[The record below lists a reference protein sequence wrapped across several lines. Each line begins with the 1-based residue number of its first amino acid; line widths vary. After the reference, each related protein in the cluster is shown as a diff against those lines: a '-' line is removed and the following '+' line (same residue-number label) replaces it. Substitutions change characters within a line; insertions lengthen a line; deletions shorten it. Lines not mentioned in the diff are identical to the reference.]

1 MAATAALEKT
11 DKPASKNTVKITDIG
26 PCLKK
31 ISIEIPAEAVNDQV
45 GTSLDTVLGET
56 ELPGFRKGR
65 APKRLVE
72 KRFGSTIRREAKNQL
87 VAQAY
92 TEAIEEHKLRV
103 IGDPTSEMLAK
114 LDIEDGKPL
123 SFDLE
128 VEVLPEFELPNLEG
142 IDVKKPVL
150 EVSDEMV
157 QKEVDRLLLNEGR
170 LEPKDKPGKGD
181 YLTGHAVMVDSDD
194 KTHHDIQ
201 DAVVQIPTDDKGG
214 KGMILGVMV
223 DDFASQMGVPKV
235 GDKFTI
241 KTMGPENHENE
252 AIRGKKLTVTF
263 EVKRA
268 DEIIPATIDDVAQRY
283 GMTSADEVKDA
294 VRQRIDQR
302 MQIEQQTLMR
312 QQLAKHLLDSTKMEL
327 PERATAQ
334 QAARNLERRRMELMY
349 RGADQQSIEENMA
362 ELRAA
367 SSEVAVR
374 ELKLF
379 FLMDR
384 AAEKLD
390 IKVSD
395 GEINGRIAQIAA
407 QRGERPEKLRQD
419 IINRNQV
426 GVVFQQI
433 REHKTM
439 DAILAKAKVNEVSV
453 DEFNA
458 AMKASGGEGASGG
471 SEGGEK
477 KSTKAKATKAESAE
491 GESKPKASK
500 GKKKSED

>member
-1 MAATAALEKT
+1 MAATAAPET
-11 DKPASKNTVKITDIG
+11 TEKPASKNTVKITDIG

-31 ISIEIPAEAVNDQV
+31 ISIEIPADSVNEQV

-72 KRFGSTIRREAKNQL
+72 KRFGTTIRREAKNQL

-114 LDIEDGKPL
+114 IDIEDGKPL
-123 SFDLE
+123 AFDLE
-128 VEVLPEFELPNLEG
+128 VEVLPEFELPSLEDIG
-142 IDVKKPVL
+142 VKKPVL
-150 EVSDEMV
+150 EVTDEMV

-170 LEPKDKPGKGD
+170 LEPKEKPGKGD
-181 YLTGHAVMVDSDD
+181 YLTGHAVMTDADG
-194 KTHHDIQ
+194 KTPHDIQ
-201 DAVVQIPTDDKGG
+201 DAVVQVPTDDKGG

-223 DDFASQMGVPKV
+223 DDFAKQLGIPKI
-235 GDKFTI
+235 GETATI
-241 KTMGPENHENE
+241 KTTGPENHENE
-252 AIRGKKLTVTF
+252 AIRGKALTITF

-268 DEIIPATIDDVAQRY
+268 DEIVPAAIDEVAQRY
-283 GMTSADEVKDA
+283 GMAAADEVKGA
-294 VRQRIDQR
+294 VRQRIEQR
-302 MQIEQQTLMR
+302 LQIEQQSLMR
-312 QQLAKHLLDSTKMEL
+312 QQIAKHLLDSTTMEL

-349 RGADQQSIEENMA
+349 RGADQQSIEEHMA

-367 SSEVAVR
+367 SGEVAVR
-374 ELKLF
+374 EIKLF
-379 FLMDR
+379 FIMDK

-390 IKVSD
+390 VKVSD
-395 GEINGRIAQIAA
+395 GELNGRIAQIAA

-426 GVVFQQI
+426 GVVFQQV

-458 AMKASGGEGASGG
+458 AMKASGGETTEGSGG
-471 SEGGEK
+471 VK
-477 KSTKAKATKAESAE
+477 KGAKVQAAKSESAAS
-491 GESKPKASK
+491 ESKPASGK
-500 GKKKSED
+500 GKKKSEG

>member
-1 MAATAALEKT
+1 MAATAAPEKT
-11 DKPASKNTVKITDIG
+11 EQSASKNNVKITDIG

-31 ISIEIPAEAVNDQV
+31 ISIEIPADSVNEQV

-72 KRFGSTIRREAKNQL
+72 KRFGTTIRREAKNQL

-92 TEAIEEHKLRV
+92 TAAIEEHKLRV

-114 LDIEDGKPL
+114 IDIEDGKPL
-123 SFDLE
+123 AFDLE
-128 VEVLPEFELPNLEG
+128 VEVLPEFELPALEG
-142 IDVKKPVL
+142 IEVKKPVL
-150 EVSDEMV
+150 EVTDEMV
-157 QKEVDRLLLNEGR
+157 QKDVDRLLLNEGR
-170 LEPKDKPGKGD
+170 LEPKEKPGKGD
-181 YLTGHAVMVDSDD
+181 YLTGHAVMVDGEG

-223 DDFASQMGVPKV
+223 DDFASQLGIPKI
-235 GDKFTI
+235 GDKATVRT
-241 KTMGPENHENE
+241 KGPENHETE
-252 AIRGKKLTVTF
+252 AIRGKDLTITF

-268 DEIIPATIDDVAQRY
+268 DEIIPATIDEVAQRY
-283 GMTSADEVKDA
+283 GMSAPDEVKSA
-294 VRQRIDQR
+294 VRQRIEQR
-302 MQIEQQTLMR
+302 LQIEQQSLMR
-312 QQLAKHLLDSTKMEL
+312 QQIAKHLLDSTTMQL

-349 RGADQQSIEENMA
+349 RGVDQQKIEENMA

-367 SSEVAVR
+367 SGEVAVR

-379 FLMDR
+379 FIMDK

-390 IKVSD
+390 VKVSD
-395 GEINGRIAQIAA
+395 AEINGRIAQIAA

-426 GVVFQQI
+426 GVVFQQV

-458 AMKASGGEGASGG
+458 AMKAAEGEPAAAS
-471 SEGGEK
+471 GGEK
-477 KSTKAKATKAESAE
+477 KGAKTKAAKSESAE
-491 GESKPKASK
+491 GEGKPAGGK
-500 GKKKSED
+500 GKKKSEG